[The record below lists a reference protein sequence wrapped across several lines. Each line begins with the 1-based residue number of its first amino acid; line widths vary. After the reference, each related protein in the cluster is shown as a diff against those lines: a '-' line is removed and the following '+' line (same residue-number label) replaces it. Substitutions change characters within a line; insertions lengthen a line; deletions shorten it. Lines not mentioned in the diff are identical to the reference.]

1 MIFNGDKF
9 ELVRFWPGSEK
20 PPNTYL
26 DPQGLPIQEKN
37 DLRDLGVQI
46 SGNLSFKVHI
56 ESVVASATRSL
67 GWFCR
72 TFRRRSQNLMMTGWK
87 SLIQCKLDYCSQ
99 LWSPTDQASIASL
112 ERVARSFTSKISG
125 MENLDYWDR
134 LQALNMLSQQRR
146 RERYQI
152 IFIWKISQGLIQG
165 YSLPFKE
172 NARRGLFV
180 EIPSLE
186 KQCPAAV
193 TNAIEASL
201 KVRGAR
207 LFNLMPQYLRDM
219 KDVSVDTFKANL
231 DTWLAS
237 IPDQPTIPGRQ
248 RAAQSNS
255 LIDQAAMLVAS
266 TSNS

>member
-1 MIFNGDKF
+1 M
-9 ELVRFWPGSEK
+9 
-20 PPNTYL
+20 
-26 DPQGLPIQEKN
+26 
-37 DLRDLGVQI
+37 
-46 SGNLSFKVHI
+46 
-56 ESVVASATRSL
+56 
-67 GWFCR
+67 
-72 TFRRRSQNLMMTGWK
+72 
-87 SLIQCKLDYCSQ
+87 
-99 LWSPTDQASIASL
+99 
-112 ERVARSFTSKISG
+112 
-125 MENLDYWDR
+125 
-134 LQALNMLSQQRR
+134 
-146 RERYQI
+146 
-152 IFIWKISQGLIQG
+152 
-165 YSLPFKE
+165 PFKE

-231 DTWLAS
+231 DTWLA
-237 IPDQPTIPGRQ
+237 TIPGRQ